1 MAYDPNTKQPL
12 GLFWKG
18 TSCNPILSPDCDD
31 PDDGAKTNGNKK
43 KNDKDKSDE
52 KDTPSSMGSNH
63 SRFTNGSLGSGNN

>member
-31 PDDGAKTNGNKK
+31 PDDNTKKNGKK
-43 KNDKDKSDE
+43 KKDDKDRSDE
-52 KDTPSSMGSNH
+52 KDVSSVGGND